1 MRIYLPL
8 RMIQPGRKGRRL
20 PILRKRRF
28 RIFRIIRPI
37 RAQPGALAVQMHIAQ
52 INRHTIIL
60 GAKARFAIHPAG
72 KGIAACLGQGRMRLP
87 GAQRQPG
94 KEHRRYA
101 RHQRRQT
108 IAPQGNRRQQANR
121 QRRQEPAVKRQPQPW
136 QNARAKAQCQQH
148 QDTARAAILHVIPPR
163 SGPSA
168 QAERQDRPAVPRAA
182 AYPHHIPA

>member
-37 RAQPGALAVQMHIAQ
+37 RAQPGALAVQLHIAQ

-72 KGIAACLGQGRMRLP
+72 NGIAARFGQGRMRLP

-94 KEHRRYA
+94 KEHRGHA
-101 RHQRRQT
+101 RHQRRQAT
-108 IAPQGNRRQQANR
+108 APQGNRRQQADG
-121 QRRQEPAVKRQPQPW
+121 RRSREPAAERQAQPR

-168 QAERQDRPAVPRAA
+168 QDGRQDRPAAPRAA